1 LDEAILRG
9 NKYLQ
14 AGADLIFV
22 TLVSTPDEAKRLVD
36 GIQGPVSIAAGMPYN
51 IRTLTIGQLRTCGVA
66 RISLPAILI
75 FSAIQA
81 IKQTLS
87 IIHDSDTFVEIVER
101 GLLCSPENLSQ
112 VLSI

>member
-1 LDEAILRG
+1 
-9 NKYLQ
+9 
-14 AGADLIFV
+14 
-22 TLVSTPDEAKRLVD
+22 
-36 GIQGPVSIAAGMPYN
+36 MPYN
-51 IRTLTIGQLRTCGVA
+51 IRTLTIGQMRTCGEA